1 MYNKQPLSLTLLRFV
16 SLYCEQR
23 VLVFARSI
31 FGSCTFCLCHKS
43 VEPWWNDPWT
53 WLMPSCC
60 CQYQQGLIQMNI
72 LPRLRYI
79 LEVCCPG
86 ASTVYD
92 ILDILTRITQH
103 STQSANEVLRCPRLM
118 EAILA
123 NFLPLSWKA
132 SELKSGIVHGQPVS
146 AAMRLARVIC
156 CAGRHM
162 AATLV
167 SWAKVLIMQNRILSP
182 IQPLMW
188 LVIFSFIC

>member
-1 MYNKQPLSLTLLRFV
+1 MS
-16 SLYCEQR
+16 
-23 VLVFARSI
+23 
-31 FGSCTFCLCHKS
+31 
-43 VEPWWNDPWT
+43 
-53 WLMPSCC
+53 
-60 CQYQQGLIQMNI
+60 I

-86 ASTVYD
+86 APAVHD

-118 EAILA
+118 EAIFA

-132 SELKSGIVHGQPVS
+132 SELKSGVVHGQPVA
-146 AAMRLARVIC
+146 AAMRLIRAVC

-167 SWAKVLIMQNRILSP
+167 SWAKYVCHAEQNP
-182 IQPLMW
+182 
-188 LVIFSFIC
+188 FSHITTNATSNLFLHLLRQRADA